1 MQIATK
7 QNFKLKQIIL
17 LFFILFVNCTFS
29 LTLSNINELRELSN
43 FDEIKNI
50 EVEKVIEMKEA
61 VKELERIGNTVY
73 YKKTKIPYEGV
84 IITKENKKIK
94 GIYFY
99 KNGKTE
105 GDGFDYFENGKIN
118 CRSKAKNDI
127 DTFNECYDKNGGKI
141 QTFKGNGGITGILTV
156 YYDGGNKKAY
166 VSEVNQRFDSQN
178 KKQVYTKNGKTRVY
192 ERNGNILGELNFNND
207 SLLGERQKLYMNG
220 KVKYDFIGGTKDIK
234 GLKPMKSYIEYF
246 DNSDAIKYDC
256 EETSKDNWTC
266 KEHNKNGSF
275 KRNIE
280 NGKAYVAVN
289 NNHHGNFWINMF
301 LGAWNILTQTH

>member
-73 YKKTKIPYEGV
+73 YKKTKIPYAGV

-127 DTFNECYDKNGGKI
+127 DTFNECYNKNGGKI

-166 VSEVNQRFDSQN
+166 VSEVNQKTSIYKKWKN
-178 KKQVYTKNGKTRVY
+178 KS
-192 ERNGNILGELNFNND
+192 I
-207 SLLGERQKLYMNG
+207 
-220 KVKYDFIGGTKDIK
+220 
-234 GLKPMKSYIEYF
+234 
-246 DNSDAIKYDC
+246 
-256 EETSKDNWTC
+256 
-266 KEHNKNGSF
+266 
-275 KRNIE
+275 
-280 NGKAYVAVN
+280 
-289 NNHHGNFWINMF
+289 
-301 LGAWNILTQTH
+301 

>member
-99 KNGKTE
+99 KNGKT
-105 GDGFDYFENGKIN
+105 I
-118 CRSKAKNDI
+118 
-127 DTFNECYDKNGGKI
+127 
-141 QTFKGNGGITGILTV
+141 
-156 YYDGGNKKAY
+156 
-166 VSEVNQRFDSQN
+166 
-178 KKQVYTKNGKTRVY
+178 
-192 ERNGNILGELNFNND
+192 
-207 SLLGERQKLYMNG
+207 
-220 KVKYDFIGGTKDIK
+220 
-234 GLKPMKSYIEYF
+234 
-246 DNSDAIKYDC
+246 
-256 EETSKDNWTC
+256 
-266 KEHNKNGSF
+266 
-275 KRNIE
+275 
-280 NGKAYVAVN
+280 
-289 NNHHGNFWINMF
+289 
-301 LGAWNILTQTH
+301 